1 MVEASAWL
9 NFWNSLARA
18 RGAMMHQT
26 MEMAQAGQLVYES
39 AVDEKADEGE
49 EQRLAQRRA
58 PPVQPCGLENGAGYS
73 ADREEGGN
81 EEQEKAVCHGGV
93 LVVKTR
99 PLHDSACGS
108 LYRRPIPVA
117 NDAR

>member
-1 MVEASAWL
+1 MKEALELS
-9 NFWNSLARA
+9 RT

-73 ADREEGGN
+73 ADGEEGG
-81 EEQEKAVCHGGV
+81 KDGDDDGG
-93 LVVKTR
+93 T
-99 PLHDSACGS
+99 
-108 LYRRPIPVA
+108 A
-117 NDAR
+117 NDEFSMTVHESMTHGRGQTAPFCTR